1 MKVTV
6 EFEVEPGPD
15 KGGYLIDGNSRFPA
29 LPITKKVVE
38 AYEAQKPQVYERN
51 GYTITKRNERVG
63 WAVAVSGAPSTEWY
77 SWVTGELPLYTAI
90 TSEEAW
96 RDVREFSH
104 PNDALRDYL
113 LPAVVL
119 AEFLEERGL

>member
-6 EFEVEPGPD
+6 EFDVEMSPQWYIIDGQDGFD
-15 KGGYLIDGNSRFPA
+15 KGDDEFSDKIID
-29 LPITKKVVE
+29 

-63 WAVAVSGAPSTEWY
+63 WAVAVSGAPS
-77 SWVTGELPLYTAI
+77 GELPLYTAI